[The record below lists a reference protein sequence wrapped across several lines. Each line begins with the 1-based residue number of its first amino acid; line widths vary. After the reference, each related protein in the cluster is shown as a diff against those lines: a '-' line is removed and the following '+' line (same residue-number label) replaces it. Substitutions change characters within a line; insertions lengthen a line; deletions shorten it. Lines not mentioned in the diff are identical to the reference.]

1 PAHGACTGHSSS
13 LDFDRVNCRA
23 QRRGP
28 RVGACTFLIQRHFL
42 TRIERLPG
50 EQPRGDEGL
59 ATWQAARDAE
69 AASYRRLGAPE
80 PDHGVA
86 EGRDLSLPH
95 AAGGAPL
102 VIDPALLAR

>member
-1 PAHGACTGHSSS
+1 GHNSS

-23 QRRGP
+23 QRRVP
-28 RVGACTFLIQRHFL
+28 RGGAGISLIQRHFL

-95 AAGGAPL
+95 AAVVAPM
-102 VIDPALLAR
+102 VIDHVLLLDAAR